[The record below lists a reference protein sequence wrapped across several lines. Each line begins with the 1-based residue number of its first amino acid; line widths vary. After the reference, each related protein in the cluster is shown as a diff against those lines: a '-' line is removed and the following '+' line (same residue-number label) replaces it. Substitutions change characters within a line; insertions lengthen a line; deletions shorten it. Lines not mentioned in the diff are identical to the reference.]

1 MTSRHFFALAFLILL
16 SGSAIASDF
25 GEGTLTVDF
34 NLVPGPPLFLGEKI
48 EKIEIEIFYPNGEK
62 VPLERLN
69 SPTLRIGDER
79 QSFELEKEGGKLV
92 AKLDYTIG
100 LTENL
105 LMEGNNRLQF
115 GLIDLRETKNGY
127 WTENVEKWFEVSD
140 SYAVGGNEFK
150 VRVRSPPSNER
161 ILHDREMLFQ
171 IEVTKKGDVQGE
183 KVFLTDDQ
191 DLEKLREC
199 WKVKEDGERLV
210 FQCAE
215 QIPSKDEV
223 FRMHYAALAIA
234 TVAGRELTVYTTSQ
248 NELSNNIRFE
258 SVFPGNGDF
267 MHLDEVENRIELEFY
282 SDSQRLEGGSFSGTI
297 NDLPVEFVWNQ
308 EEETYSTE
316 FDLESL
322 GVGRHE
328 LEFSFPGFRLQQD
341 VLEVEFV
348 PTGQF
353 PGGGKDGFG
362 PDGFVSDGFS
372 PDSFGPESDALNP
385 VILLLAV
392 AVPLAVFTFIVWFL
406 VLRKKKEETIA
417 ELKEESVRLKELLKR
432 IEIDYFKRRLSE
444 EEYKSRL
451 LEYQT
456 RLDEA
461 LAKIK
466 AKGAMPKRKRNK
478 I

>member
-1 MTSRHFFALAFLILL
+1 MNSRHFTTLAFFILL
-16 SGSAIASDF
+16 SGCALTQEF

-34 NLVPGPPLFLGEKI
+34 NLVPEPPLFLGENI
-48 EKIEIEIFYPNGEK
+48 ERIEIEVFYPNGES

-69 SPTLRIGDER
+69 SPMLRIGEER
-79 QSFELEKEGGKLV
+79 QLFELEEENGKLV
-92 AKLDYTIG
+92 ARVDHTIG

-105 LMEGNNRLQF
+105 LMGGDNRLQI
-115 GLIDLRETKNGY
+115 GLIDLKETENNY
-127 WTENVEKWFEVSD
+127 WTENVEKWVEVSD
-140 SYAVGGNEFK
+140 SYAVGGNEFE
-150 VRVRSPPSNER
+150 VRIRNPPRHER

-183 KVFLTDDQ
+183 KVFLTDDR
-191 DLEKLREC
+191 DLENLREC
-199 WKVKEDGERLV
+199 QKVKDGGERLV

-215 QIPSKDEV
+215 TIPSKDDV
-223 FRMHYAALAIA
+223 FRMHYAALATAI
-234 TVAGRELTVYTTSQ
+234 VAGRELTVYSTSQ

-258 SVFPGNGDF
+258 SVFPRGRDF
-267 MHLDEVENRIELEFY
+267 THLDEVENRIEVEFY
-282 SDSQRLEGGSFSGTI
+282 SDSQRLEGGSFTGTV
-297 NDLPVEFVWNQ
+297 NGAPVEFVWDP
-308 EEETYSTE
+308 EKETYSTE

-322 GVGRHE
+322 GEGRHE
-328 LEFSFPGFRLQQD
+328 LEFSFPGFRLQDD

-348 PTGQF
+348 PADQF
-353 PGGGKDGFG
+353 PGFGKEGFG
-362 PDGFVSDGFS
+362 PDGFG
-372 PDSFGPESDALNP
+372 PEGFGPEPELLDP

-392 AVPLAVFTFIVWFL
+392 AVPLAVFTLIVWFL

-444 EEYKSRL
+444 KEYKSRL

-466 AKGAMPKRKRNK
+466 AKAAMKKEKKLN
-478 I
+478 